1 MVMVEYKTLKN
12 IKTFMLFL

>member
-1 MVMVEYKTLKN
+1 MVEYKTLKN